1 MEQQEMSEIA
11 ADAVRRIVFA
21 QENSQL
27 LPITLDSMGYNPD
40 QEKVSRPQG
49 FHTYH
54 WLQTVQGGGI
64 LSLGDKELLLTEDT
78 GILLTPGTP
87 HSYEASSAGAWRT
100 YYLTF
105 GGASAGHILDSLG
118 MNASLFYRWESGAP
132 LSHMLLDMLDR
143 HDASSDMF
151 SLGESSDAYRFLL
164 TLHKYGQLHNN
175 TAIFRNVDKLQPL
188 LRWMDSNYGDPGI
201 GLQDLASRLGV
212 SGRHLNSLFLQTFGL
227 SPYAYFVRLRI
238 RKSKELLV
246 ANPGLTV
253 KAVSQLA
260 GFRDVSHFVATFR
273 KQSALTPEQFRK
285 LH

>member
-1 MEQQEMSEIA
+1 MSV
-11 ADAVRRIVFA
+11 DAVRRIVFA
-21 QENSQL
+21 QESGQL

-49 FHTYH
+49 YHTYH
-54 WLQTVQGGGI
+54 WLQTASGGGI
-64 LSLGDKELLLTEDT
+64 IHFDNKKLTLTGDS
-78 GILLTPGTP
+78 GILLMPGTP
-87 HSYEASSAGAWRT
+87 HRYESLSSEVAWRT

-105 GGASAGHILDSLG
+105 GGTSARYILDSLG
-118 MNASLFYRWESGAP
+118 MNTSLFYRWESEAP
-132 LSHMLLDMLDR
+132 LRMMLKEMLDR

-164 TLHKYGQLHNN
+164 TLNKYGQLHNN
-175 TAIFRNVDKLQPL
+175 TAISRNVDKLQPL
-188 LRWMDSNYGDPGI
+188 LKWMDNHYGDPEI
-201 GLQDLASRLGV
+201 GLNDLASQLGV
-212 SGRHLNSLFLQTFGL
+212 SGRYLNSLFLQTFGL

-246 ANPGLTV
+246 AKPGLTV
-253 KAVSQLA
+253 KAISQQV

-273 KQSALTPEQFRK
+273 KQSAVTPEQFRK

>member
-1 MEQQEMSEIA
+1 MA
-11 ADAVRRIVFA
+11 ADTVRRIVFA
-21 QENSQL
+21 QESSQL

-40 QEKVSRPQG
+40 QERVSRPQG

-54 WLQTVQGGGI
+54 WLQTAHGEGI
-64 LSLGDKELLLTEDT
+64 LRLDGKELRLTEDT

-87 HSYEASSAGAWRT
+87 HSYEATSSEAWRT

-105 GGASAGHILDSLG
+105 GGTSAAHILESLG
-118 MNASLFYRWESGAP
+118 MNASLFYRWESEAP
-132 LSHMLLDMLDR
+132 LRHMLDGMLDR

-175 TAIFRNVDKLQPL
+175 AAISRNVDKLQPL
-188 LRWMDSNYGDPGI
+188 LRWMDSHYSDPGI
-201 GLQDLASRLGV
+201 GLQDLAARLGV

-246 ANPGLTV
+246 ANPRLTV

-260 GFRDVSHFVATFR
+260 GFRDTSHFVATFR

>member
-1 MEQQEMSEIA
+1 MSV
-11 ADAVRRIVFA
+11 DAVRRIVFA
-21 QENSQL
+21 QESGQL

-49 FHTYH
+49 YHTYH
-54 WLQTVQGGGI
+54 WLQTANGEGLVHFDNKKITLPEG
-64 LSLGDKELLLTEDT
+64 S
-78 GILLTPGTP
+78 GILLMPGTP
-87 HSYEASSAGAWRT
+87 HRYESLSSEAWRT

-105 GGASAGHILDSLG
+105 GGTSARHILDSLG
-118 MNASLFYRWESGAP
+118 MNTSLLFRWESEAP
-132 LSHMLLDMLDR
+132 LHQMLKEMLDR

-164 TLHKYGQLHNN
+164 TLNTYGQLHNN
-175 TAIFRNVDKLQPL
+175 TAISRNVDKLQPL
-188 LRWMDSNYGDPGI
+188 LKWMDSHYGDPGL
-201 GLQDLASRLGV
+201 GLHDLASQLGV
-212 SGRHLNSLFLQTFGL
+212 SGRYLNSLFLKTFGL

-246 ANPGLTV
+246 AQPQLTV
-253 KAVSQLA
+253 KAISQRV

-273 KQSALTPEQFRK
+273 KQSAVTPEQFRR